1 MSRDLPFLL
10 LLLSPSSFSPVCLY
24 IVMWIYEWIII
35 GILLPVGVQDKYT
48 HTQELAGLFTSLH
61 VQCWRRRRSLLASL
75 YTYTY
80 ICSFYNIYI
89 YIYMATILNTLEEE
103 EEEKMLSASYK
114 LAIRKPV
121 DSVTA
126 LCIACQQ
133 GVEIELDVYNVY
145 IYMFGEERERMR
157 RVRLNCKSSSS
168 KRKKEVNLNS
178 N

>member
-80 ICSFYNIYI
+80 ICSFYS
-89 YIYMATILNTLEEE
+89 IYMATILNTLEEE
-103 EEEKMLSASYK
+103 GEEKMLSASYK

-145 IYMFGEERERMR
+145 IYVWRRKRENEE
-157 RVRLNCKSSSS
+157 STT
-168 KRKKEVNLNS
+168 
-178 N
+178 